1 MRFGPTF
8 RSVRMRPADGP
19 SNGAATLSRIQS
31 LADYT
36 TAMLESNFRKRQG
49 CALHQFFQRLAHST
63 WRAVGQA
70 FLICLALGGCRAT
83 AQNDGPSREA
93 FAEMVAFA
101 RLGSVACE
109 RLAPDA
115 EGFHALA
122 LLTLVKP
129 PLTKE
134 EIAAQ
139 EKDLERL
146 RERLGLRRWCQ
157 LYAGEMEQARIL
169 VDVLRRQN

>member
-1 MRFGPTF
+1 VVPL
-8 RSVRMRPADGP
+8 D
-19 SNGAATLSRIQS
+19 SRLRGNDNDLLIQ
-31 LADYT
+31 
-36 TAMLESNFRKRQG
+36 TAHVDVARYGFDDKSPD
-49 CALHQFFQRLAHST
+49 RLPVTH
-63 WRAVGQA
+63 
-70 FLICLALGGCRAT
+70 
-83 AQNDGPSREA
+83 
-93 FAEMVAFA
+93 
-101 RLGSVACE
+101 
-109 RLAPDA
+109 
-115 EGFHALA
+115 
-122 LLTLVKP
+122 